1 MLSAGLLGGPIIGY
15 EQDYARAENLRETA
29 PAVFEQYVNPEEK
42 GLYFLPKIQSLNGD
56 KIAALP
62 AKEDQRSPDQEKAL
76 KAIESST
83 IAGGKLALKW
93 TAAVPA
99 TMAVGYLLLLGY
111 FQLQGGYKPQL
122 LMSTHERG

>member
-1 MLSAGLLGGPIIGY
+1 MI
-15 EQDYARAENLRETA
+15 
-29 PAVFEQYVNPEEK
+29 EQYVNPEEK
-42 GLYFLPKIQSLNGD
+42 GLYLLPKIQSLNGD

-62 AKEDQRSPDQEKAL
+62 AKEDQRSPDQEKAF

-122 LMSTHERG
+122 LMSPHERGEMLTGGVQGPVE